1 MSTQYTTEPPPA
13 ATILLHT
20 TAGPLTLSLFASQT
34 PLTTRN
40 FLQHCLDGTYTNT
53 IFHRVAPG
61 FVIQTGDPT
70 GTGEGG
76 TNIYE
81 DGDKSQERFGETW
94 GKLLRM
100 PEERY
105 GERIVLGDE
114 VHSRLKFNRRGL
126 VGMAR
131 MSEGKGNAQGQY
143 GSQWFIT
150 LGDCRAEL
158 DGKCTMFGRI
168 EGDGIYNVMKIANGE
183 VIEGTERPVYPEKI
197 LSVEVLEMP
206 EGEAWKVVKKREK
219 IAQRT
224 TEPKDTGKKS
234 KTAAKKKGG
243 KTLLSFAGDGGD
255 EDGADIVV
263 RPKKA
268 KFNTALIDSEPTTT
282 TTSQKPTTAP
292 SNPKKRK
299 SPSPARTQKS
309 PEEPTSKRRKP
320 SFHEPTTQLP
330 IRDPESPSRSPTPDL
345 PHTTRRR
352 SSNHKSASALEAEI
366 AALKATM
373 KRDTAA
379 PAEPKKKLSALEA
392 LIPATSTRGRKRPRA
407 GENTAADDN
416 SSLKLLNAFKARLE
430 GATQQTQSNS
440 TTDKQSLPNTSS
452 NGTTHQPPTDTTDE
466 APLCDLH
473 FIANCQSCSDWIEP
487 SNADPNQS
495 TNATTNNDPDDTDP
509 SSFLTHSLTFEKD
522 RLGKDLTWKRKNEE
536 ELVVIDPRERER
548 ELGIKSGK
556 GKDRDRGKGGT
567 REWDGDLGVGKG
579 KAREREKVGDRRR

>member
-1 MSTQYTTEPPPA
+1 M
-13 ATILLHT
+13 
-20 TAGPLTLSLFASQT
+20 
-34 PLTTRN
+34 
-40 FLQHCLDGTYTNT
+40 
-53 IFHRVAPG
+53 
-61 FVIQTGDPT
+61 GD
-70 GTGEGG
+70 
-76 TNIYE
+76 
-81 DGDKSQERFGETW
+81 
-94 GKLLRM
+94 
-100 PEERY
+100 
-105 GERIVLGDE
+105 
-114 VHSRLKFNRRGL
+114 
-126 VGMAR
+126 
-131 MSEGKGNAQGQY
+131 GKGDAPGQY

-206 EGEAWKVVKKREK
+206 EGEAWKVVRKREK

-224 TEPKDTGKKS
+224 TDSNQKETGKKS
-234 KTAAKKKGG
+234 KTVAKKKGG

-268 KFNTALIDSEPTTT
+268 KFNTALIDSPAEPTPTT
-282 TTSQKPTTAP
+282 KTTSQKSTTDP
-292 SNPKKRK
+292 PNSKKRK
-299 SPSPARTQKS
+299 SPDPTPSRKS
-309 PEEPTSKRRKP
+309 PEPTSKRRKP
-320 SFHEPTTQLP
+320 SFHESTTQLP

-345 PHTTRRR
+345 PQPTIRRH

-392 LIPATSTRGRKRPRA
+392 LIPATSTRGRKRPRP
-407 GENTAADDN
+407 GEGTAAADDN

-430 GATQQTQSNS
+430 GATQTQMQSHS
-440 TTDKQSLPNTSS
+440 TTEKQPQPAPSQ
-452 NGTTHQPPTDTTDE
+452 NGTSNQPRNTDDTADE

-487 SNADPNQS
+487 DPSNPDQPSA
-495 TNATTNNDPDDTDP
+495 TNNDPEDNDP
-509 SSFLTHSLTFEKD
+509 ASFLSHSLTFEKD

-548 ELGIKSGK
+548 ELGIKSGRERER
-556 GKDRDRGKGGT
+556 DRDRGKGTG

-579 KAREREKVGDRRR
+579 KGREREKGGDRRR